1 MYMSFRETEGF
12 PGASAFWDLISLLY
26 SPKLCV
32 TYQGAIYLGV
42 KENIVELYWDPTLEM
57 KGRSFSQR
65 GRLKPL

>member
-12 PGASAFWDLISLLY
+12 PGASDFWDLISLLY

-42 KENIVELYWDPTLEM
+42 KENIVE
-57 KGRSFSQR
+57 
-65 GRLKPL
+65 